1 MLLTCPIAAAAA
13 FSLSSETGADGGCAC
28 GGCVCGSCVCGDCAW
43 GRACGGFIWA
53 FAAGIRNNALTLSAA
68 AANDRTRRVLAAWC
82 SVQCM
87 SFLHFLSGAQ
97 RAERIAGSKL
107 MAD

>member
-1 MLLTCPIAAAAA
+1 MVATCPIAAAAA

-28 GGCVCGSCVCGDCAW
+28 GGCVCGSCAW

-53 FAAGIRNNALTLSAA
+53 IAAGIRSNALTLSAA
-68 AANDRTRRVLAAWC
+68 AAKDRNRRVLGAWC

-97 RAERIAGSKL
+97 RADRVAGSKL